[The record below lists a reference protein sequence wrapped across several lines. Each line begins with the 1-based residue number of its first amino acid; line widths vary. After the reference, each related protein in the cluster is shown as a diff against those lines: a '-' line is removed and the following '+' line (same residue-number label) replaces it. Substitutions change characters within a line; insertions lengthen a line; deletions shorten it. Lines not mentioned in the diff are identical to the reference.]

1 MNKSQEFDSFYE
13 YKEYYLLKD
22 NNIYKIETYIN
33 NNKIIVSTNNYI
45 ATLNIERIKII
56 FGEEFDDI
64 LKAFEFLINRF
75 DDNDIFIY
83 EIIKKENL
91 KLLILKDNK
100 DKIKLVLNYNKQNI
114 DYALNKINKLQNE
127 INELKKQINTL
138 YIENKNLKKEIESLK
153 TSKKKDIKSINYLSN
168 ITNDSYADFDLDKT
182 FIVFKSIDDI
192 LYLIYS
198 SGKGLIISYNLINDE
213 KICSIKTNNN
223 EYITNFRHYLDKI
236 KKRDLI
242 ISIISSKNSIR
253 LWDIKSWNCILNIN
267 NINKVGYLDS
277 ACFLCD
283 RNNNYIVTSNS
294 NKNGSSEKIKIYD
307 FKGQLFQTMNKSDE
321 QTYFIDVYYD
331 DENNNIYIITGSHN
345 CLRTFDYKKNKLY
358 QKYYENNNGAHICI
372 AILKK
377 NKQLKLIESCDDGNI
392 RIWDFH
398 SANLLK
404 KIKVNDKFLF
414 GICLWD
420 NNYIFVG
427 CEDSTIKL
435 IEINKGLIVKTL
447 SGYNDDDVLT
457 LDKVNLPKYGECLI
471 SQGRKNDQIKI
482 WC

>member
-1 MNKSQEFDSFYE
+1 MNNNFKKDSNEMNKSQEFDSFYE

-56 FGEEFDDI
+56 FGVEFDDI
-64 LKAFEFLINRF
+64 LKTFEFLINRF

-83 EIIKKENL
+83 EIIKKDNL
-91 KLLILKDNK
+91 KLLIPKDNK
-100 DKIKLVLNYNKQNI
+100 DKIKLVLNYNKENI

-127 INELKKQINTL
+127 INELKKQINIL

-198 SGKGLIISYNLINDE
+198 SEKGLIISYNLINDE

-253 LWDIKSWNCILNIN
+253 LNHGTVFLILIISIK
-267 NINKVGYLDS
+267 
-277 ACFLCD
+277 
-283 RNNNYIVTSNS
+283 
-294 NKNGSSEKIKIYD
+294 
-307 FKGQLFQTMNKSDE
+307 
-321 QTYFIDVYYD
+321 
-331 DENNNIYIITGSHN
+331 
-345 CLRTFDYKKNKLY
+345 
-358 QKYYENNNGAHICI
+358 
-372 AILKK
+372 
-377 NKQLKLIESCDDGNI
+377 
-392 RIWDFH
+392 
-398 SANLLK
+398 
-404 KIKVNDKFLF
+404 
-414 GICLWD
+414 
-420 NNYIFVG
+420 
-427 CEDSTIKL
+427 
-435 IEINKGLIVKTL
+435 
-447 SGYNDDDVLT
+447 
-457 LDKVNLPKYGECLI
+457 
-471 SQGRKNDQIKI
+471 
-482 WC
+482 